1 MEKRRRGLSENLQ
14 HGVVVGLELRDFVE
28 EREAGG
34 LSACGRGVEIGVGGA
49 EHVENAG
56 RIAIELARKLEREG
70 REEREELADVFL
82 FVEARLGERERRD
95 GAEGGVE
102 GVREGRSEHVG
113 EKGHGFEERRGR
125 GVQLEVR
132 EENVHL
138 GRKGETW
145 KRWVGCG
152 ERRGRSRI
160 RGRRNRGRRRRRE
173 ATAALRRRERTDGSP
188 R

>member
-14 HGVVVGLELRDFVE
+14 HSVVVGLELRDFVE

-49 EHVENAG
+49 EYVENAG

-152 ERRGRSRI
+152 ERRGRSRT

-173 ATAALRRRERTDGSP
+173 ARAALRRRERTDDS
-188 R
+188 RR